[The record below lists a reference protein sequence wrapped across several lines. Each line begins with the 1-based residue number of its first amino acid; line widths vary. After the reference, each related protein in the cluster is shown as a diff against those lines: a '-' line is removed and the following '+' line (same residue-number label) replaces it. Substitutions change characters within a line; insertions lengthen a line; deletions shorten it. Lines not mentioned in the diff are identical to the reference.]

1 MSTRF
6 QGTVT
11 DATPGTRYS
20 ASLGLTQRAWAG
32 WLRPLVLLAMR
43 QDQRHLHRIRQALEV
58 TTVTPAQRHGSELR
72 GSVERISRTAQPAP
86 LKDGVD
92 LARG

>member
-6 QGTVT
+6 QSTVT

-20 ASLGLTQRAWAG
+20 ASLGLTKGLG
-32 WLRPLVLLAMR
+32 WLVAPLVLLAMG

-58 TTVTPAQRHGSELR
+58 TTVTPA
-72 GSVERISRTAQPAP
+72 
-86 LKDGVD
+86 
-92 LARG
+92 